1 MGCDFD
7 IPDALTLAV
16 LVDTLKENEMS
27 ANSGDPES
35 DSQEY
40 TVAVENYPYPLEY
53 YPYHPSHFF
62 FMESLNQ
69 RYQQSSLHSPLKG
82 HDWRPNPDDLY
93 SSQQLPGSSP
103 LEKEKF
109 ESDQEHDVQDGHN
122 DGLVDDLS
130 ASGASDGDHNDDSK
144 NDLSGVAMSRG
155 DRGDGKADHKDSPQD
170 ELSGSGMSGGDRHD
184 GKDDHNSGP
193 KDESFRGSLN
203 DNDRNHDAKDR
214 DQDHSFDNGTSG
226 DDYIDV
232 REGAYCYGGQGADHY
247 VFREEGR
254 LRVEDFNSQEGD
266 KLDFDTG
273 LGLTS
278 KEHLA
283 GFITEIHIE
292 ADNFII
298 NFGDHVSITLV
309 GVKPDQISWDDV
321 SVMS

>member
-1 MGCDFD
+1 
-7 IPDALTLAV
+7 
-16 LVDTLKENEMS
+16 MS
-27 ANSGDPES
+27 ANPDDPES

-53 YPYHPSHFF
+53 YPYHPSHFL

-82 HDWRPNPDDLY
+82 HDWRPHPDDLH
-93 SSQQLPGSSP
+93 SSQQLPESSP

-130 ASGASDGDHNDDSK
+130 ASGAAS
-144 NDLSGVAMSRG
+144 
-155 DRGDGKADHKDSPQD
+155 DGKADHKDSPQD
-170 ELSGSGMSGGDRHD
+170 ELPGSGMSGGDRHD
-184 GKDDHNSGP
+184 GKDDHNSEP
-193 KDESFRGSLN
+193 KDESFRDSLN
-203 DNDRNHDAKDR
+203 GNDRNYDAKDR

-232 REGAYCYGGQGADHY
+232 REGTYCYGGQGADHY
-247 VFREEGR
+247 VFREEGH

-309 GVKPDQISWDDV
+309 GVKLDQISWDDV